1 MRKAADHLGSASGA
15 VVEDVSVAMHYE
27 GKHEFFVK
35 VLFKW
40 RDSHRVVSQSIKLF
54 IGQSACQAC
63 LAVLSVIQLVEDLPS
78 VSFILVP
85 LFFTFSFFL
94 SFILTSVSRS
104 KHTSRY
110 MRRRGDTSDLWGRYV
125 AISLLSEK
133 FFSLTYAANM
143 FPDVA
148 LALGL

>member
-27 GKHEFFVK
+27 GRHEFFVK
-35 VLFKW
+35 VLFNW

-85 LFFTFSFFL
+85 LFSTFSFFL
-94 SFILTSVSRS
+94 SF
-104 KHTSRY
+104 
-110 MRRRGDTSDLWGRYV
+110 
-125 AISLLSEK
+125 SLL
-133 FFSLTYAANM
+133 Y
-143 FPDVA
+143 
-148 LALGL
+148 LGASILQGICAEGVTRAIFEAGMLLFRF

>member
-27 GKHEFFVK
+27 GRHEFFVK

-78 VSFILVP
+78 LYSLRFH
-85 LFFTFSFFL
+85 FSFRSFSL
-94 SFILTSVSRS
+94 SFSQEQAYFKV
-104 KHTSRY
+104 
-110 MRRRGDTSDLWGRYV
+110 
-125 AISLLSEK
+125 
-133 FFSLTYAANM
+133 YAQK
-143 FPDVA
+143 
-148 LALGL
+148 G

>member
-27 GKHEFFVK
+27 GRHEFFVK

-54 IGQSACQAC
+54 IGQYACQAC
-63 LAVLSVIQLVEDLPS
+63 LAVLPVIQLVEDLPS

-85 LFFTFSFFL
+85 LFFTFHFSFR
-94 SFILTSVSRS
+94 SF
-104 KHTSRY
+104 
-110 MRRRGDTSDLWGRYV
+110 
-125 AISLLSEK
+125 SLLYPGASILQGICAEGVTRAI
-133 FFSLTYAANM
+133 FGAGMLLFR
-143 FPDVA
+143 F
-148 LALGL
+148 